1 MEVIFMQHK
10 GILLATYVLVIVGAL
25 NLGLMGLLDVNLL
38 EAFLSGSPVVLKMVY
53 ILIGASAVYDILIAR
68 GVRKTRRK

>member
-1 MEVIFMQHK
+1 MEVIYMQHK
-10 GILLATYVLVIVGAL
+10 GILLATYILVIVGAL

-38 EAFLSGSPVVLKMVY
+38 DTFLSGSPVVLKMVY

>member
-1 MEVIFMQHK
+1 MQHK

>member
-1 MEVIFMQHK
+1 MQHK
-10 GILLATYVLVIVGAL
+10 GILLATYILVIVGAL

-38 EAFLSGSPVVLKMVY
+38 DTFLSGSPVVLKMVY